1 MKRKSKAF
9 IAAFLSLCLI
19 ATTVLVSTGNAFAS
33 DANVGEL
40 AVTSA
45 QGCEGD
51 TVKVT
56 VSYNNNQGTAGF
68 EFRMYYD
75 PDVLELV
82 KTTLSEDVIYRRC
95 SYIGR

>member
-45 QGCEGD
+45 Q
-51 TVKVT
+51 
-56 VSYNNNQGTAGF
+56 Q
-68 EFRMYYD
+68 
-75 PDVLELV
+75 
-82 KTTLSEDVIYRRC
+82 
-95 SYIGR
+95 

>member
-9 IAAFLSLCLI
+9 IAAFLSVCLI

-45 QGCEGD
+45 QGYEGD
-51 TVKVT
+51 TCLLYT
-56 VSYNNNQGTAGF
+56 SDAADD
-68 EFRMYYD
+68 R
-75 PDVLELV
+75 
-82 KTTLSEDVIYRRC
+82 
-95 SYIGR
+95 

>member
-9 IAAFLSLCLI
+9 IAAFLSVCLI

-45 QGCEGD
+45 P
-51 TVKVT
+51 V
-56 VSYNNNQGTAGF
+56 A
-68 EFRMYYD
+68 RHL
-75 PDVLELV
+75 VLIV
-82 KTTLSEDVIYRRC
+82 YSVDY
-95 SYIGR
+95 